1 MEDRSPVRPGLLVS
15 LAVPLALA
23 VGGCSDPATGPSSRD
38 APVAFALSVAGPPEA
53 FDRADRVAIRV
64 LASNAVVLDTVLEFR
79 SSGGDVRLRV
89 RVPRGEEGARYVVE
103 VEVRLGSQTLFT
115 GSAGNVELS
124 GSTEPVEITL
134 QPVVAAL
141 VVPAGIPTI
150 PAIGGTLQLTA
161 AAVFATGDT
170 VPGVTFTWSSVDPKI
185 ISVTPGG
192 MARGLAEGDG
202 RVEVRAGNAVAMA
215 TVRVRASVASVIVI
229 PDRVSIVLGALQAFA
244 ATARDAAGNILNRA
258 FTWSSTNV
266 AVVTVDAGGRA
277 QGVGLGSASV
287 SATTENVT
295 GSALVTV
302 VPPVPATPTSL
313 AALPSGTT
321 VRLTWVDNATDETS
335 YEVYRGQAG
344 STQRV
349 RIAILPPNATEYSE
363 NAGVDLELAY
373 SVRACNAAGC
383 AESAV
388 VTTITVPA
396 PPSGL
401 VLTVTDSAAGT
412 IVLSWKDGSQTEAEF
427 IIEVGDSDGGWAS
440 FGAVP
445 ANTVSL
451 ATSIPLYY
459 FLYFRVAACNQAGCS
474 STSNEVDVYLYG
486 FAPGPARPAPTEGN
500 GR

>member
-1 MEDRSPVRPGLLVS
+1 MRPGLLVS
-15 LAVPLALA
+15 LAVSLGLAL
-23 VGGCSDPATGPSSRD
+23 GGCSDPATGPSSSD

-89 RVPRGEEGARYVVE
+89 RVPRGEEGARYRVE
-103 VEVRLGSQTLFT
+103 IEVRLGTQPLFT

-124 GSTEPVEITL
+124 GSTAPVEITL
-134 QPVVAAL
+134 QPVVAAV

-170 VPGVTFTWSSVDPKI
+170 VPGVTFTWSSVDPRI
-185 ISVTPGG
+185 VSVTPGG
-192 MARGLAEGDG
+192 LARGLAEGDG
-202 RVEVRAGNAVAMA
+202 RVEVRAGNAVATA
-215 TVRVRASVASVIVI
+215 TVRVRATIASVIVI
-229 PDRVSIVLGALQAFA
+229 PDRVTIALGALQAFA
-244 ATARDAAGNILNRA
+244 ATARDAAGNILSRTFA
-258 FTWSSTNV
+258 WSSTNV
-266 AVVTVDAGGRA
+266 AVVTVDASGRA

-287 SATTENVT
+287 RATAESATGT
-295 GSALVTV
+295 ALVTV
-302 VPPVPATPTSL
+302 VAPLPATPTSL
-313 AALPSGTT
+313 AAQPSGTT

-335 YEVYRGQAG
+335 YEVYRGPAG

-349 RIAILPPNATEYSE
+349 RIAILGPNTTAYTE

-401 VLTVTDSAAGT
+401 VLTVTDSASGA
-412 IVLSWKDGSQTEAEF
+412 IVLSWKDSSKTEAEF
-427 IIEVGDSDGGWAS
+427 VIEVGNSDYYWAP
-440 FGAVP
+440 FDAVP
-445 ANTVSL
+445 ANTEFLSTAVGL
-451 ATSIPLYY
+451 EE

-486 FAPGPARPAPTEGN
+486 LVPGPARPAPTDGN